1 MREATRSRCRPMPS
15 GSRRI
20 SPRRRAS
27 WSVPASPASARRC
40 ASRGAKAKMS
50 EFAYLV
56 LDRAGRERRGSL
68 RAETPDEARE
78 KLSARGLFVVK
89 MESASGEA
97 APALL
102 SRQLFVRKKLNPRQ
116 LTVFTRQ
123 LSTLAQVSPLEEA
136 LRTIARQTEK

>member
-1 MREATRSRCRPMPS
+1 MPAAPRSKPPPTPS
-15 GSRRI
+15 E
-20 SPRRRAS
+20 PRRAS
-27 WSVPASPASARRC
+27 PPPRAISSKAGRPASRRPFGY
-40 ASRGAKAKMS
+40 RGARARMS

-68 RAETPDEARE
+68 RAETVDEARE

-89 MESASGEA
+89 METASVES

-102 SRQLFVRKKLNPRQ
+102 SRRAFTRRKLNARQ

-123 LSTLAQVSPLEEA
+123 LATLALVSPLEEA